1 MRDMKDFNLDWA
13 HNAARLDDFVPKGK
27 NDIHKDFGD
36 YCYPSFRHSFCH
48 GWASGP
54 TPRMTQYILDVKI
67 VNAGCKTL
75 RITPHLG
82 DLE

>member
-1 MRDMKDFNLDWA
+1 MRDMKDFNLDWT

-54 TPRMTQYILDVKI
+54 TP
-67 VNAGCKTL
+67 G
-75 RITPHLG
+75 
-82 DLE
+82 